1 MTVRNLARISA
12 TSLLAVGALGFAA
25 TPAMAADVDFGVK
38 AVGSTIAANA
48 SGKFA
53 KITVSNNGTTKPGA
67 VDVKFDASKLDMSK
81 VAVSDLG
88 ACTFDKGVA
97 LCTLAADSVPAPGAS
112 TDLGVPLKKVAG
124 ATGAAG
130 KLTIEV
136 AVKGD
141 INQANDKATVD
152 VTVGE
157 SGVDL
162 GVIAEDVSTPD
173 SDGNP
178 TGKPVAPG
186 RIGSLYSAYV
196 NQGDMIADG
205 LKIEIKLPALTT
217 FAQEIEGCEISADKR
232 TFTCDVAGQALIP
245 ADEDTNKED
254 KQVSE
259 IGFALQ
265 VLVSPNAKGPVSLK
279 PGSVTATAL
288 KQKAFSAA
296 RQSKAEAPKLP
307 KGLAPL
313 VVTRAAKVDADLSDN
328 TDDFAVLVAGAPA
341 AGGQGS
347 EGGQGGGGGLPVTGP
362 AAFAIGG
369 GGLAAVALGLAM
381 FFVARRRKVVLV
393 TPGDHK

>member
-25 TPAMAADVDFGVK
+25 TPALAADVDFGVK

-53 KITVSNNGTTKPGA
+53 KITISNNGTTKPDA
-67 VDVKFDASKLDMSK
+67 VDIKFDASKLDMSK
-81 VAVSDLG
+81 VAVADLG
-88 ACTFDKGVA
+88 ECTFDKGIAFCA
-97 LCTLAADSVPAPGAS
+97 LNADSVPAPGGS
-112 TDLGVPLKKVAG
+112 TDLGIPLKKVAG
-124 ATGAAG
+124 ATGSAG

-136 AVKGD
+136 GAKGD
-141 INQANDKATVD
+141 TNKANDKATVD

-157 SGVDL
+157 SGADL

-173 SDGNP
+173 ADGNP
-178 TGKPVAPG
+178 TGKPVQPG
-186 RIGSLYSAYV
+186 EIGSLYTAYV

-205 LKIEIKLPALTT
+205 LKIEIKLPKQTA

-232 TFTCDVAGQALIP
+232 TFTCEVPGVPLIP
-245 ADEDTNKED
+245 ADEDKNQED
-254 KQVSE
+254 DQISE
-259 IGFALQ
+259 FGFSLP
-265 VLVSPNAKGPVSLK
+265 VLVSADAKGPVSLK

-288 KQKAFSAA
+288 EQKAFSAA
-296 RQSKAEAPKLP
+296 RKSRAAAPKLP

-313 VVTRAAKVDADLSDN
+313 MAPKAEVDADPSDN
-328 TDDFAVLVAGAPA
+328 TDDFVVLVAGPAA
-341 AGGQGS
+341 AGGG

-362 AAFAIGG
+362 AAFALGG
-369 GGLAAVALGLAM
+369 GGLAAVGLGLAM

-393 TPGDHK
+393 TPGDEK